1 MQYKLIVITESQE
14 NGKRQRKLAWCI
26 VENNR
31 FLRLCNSSDN
41 PPNL

>member
-14 NGKRQRKLAWCI
+14 NGKRHRKLAWCI
-26 VENNR
+26 VENDR